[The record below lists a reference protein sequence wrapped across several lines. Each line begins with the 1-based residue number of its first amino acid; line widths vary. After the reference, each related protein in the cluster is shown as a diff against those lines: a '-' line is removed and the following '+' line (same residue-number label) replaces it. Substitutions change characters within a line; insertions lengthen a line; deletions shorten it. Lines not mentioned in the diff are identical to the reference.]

1 MVFAGQLYFITRNF
15 LNLHL
20 LRKHTG
26 GGVWFMSE
34 YEIRNAL
41 LNQEYLHNWR
51 PPCSCGVS
59 LDSIEFDEVTGYV
72 PLEKEELHNWRPP
85 CSCGIS
91 LDRIDLE
98 GLLE

>member
-1 MVFAGQLYFITRNF
+1 MT
-15 LNLHL
+15 
-20 LRKHTG
+20 
-26 GGVWFMSE
+26 E
-34 YEIRNAL
+34 YETKNVE

-51 PPCSCGVS
+51 PPCSCGIS
-59 LDSIEFDEVTGYV
+59 LDRIDLEIPDYV

-98 GLLE
+98 ELLE